1 MELLF
6 KTKIG
11 YGEDELG
18 VVSKNGIVKT
28 DSIVVSYK
36 NGFFYIADNINNKI
50 VRTTERG
57 EILLVIYNPDFN
69 PSFKPTTAKSE
80 SETETVIF
88 VKLYKDYPVYNPTK
102 ICADIEKNIYFV
114 NNLPSYKKIEEDGS
128 FASQMVLK
136 FSNKGEIL
144 FELGKNGIGTSPFG
158 YINNIST
165 DEKDNLIIQED
176 SNDGIIFYKFT
187 KLGILEKKV
196 KITKGDIPLTAK
208 ENDYLVEIIDSKIG
222 SFENDIY
229 VTCQFVKEVKDM
241 PSLVKYETVYEKI
254 LKYSISSHKFER
266 LLLKV
271 TPQYF
276 DLSKYAGNSEI
287 KDLYGDKQKVL
298 KPMETLLGM
307 DENYNLFLSQKDF
320 TVSKANI
327 NNEVLYIYSIG
338 GRLLNNI
345 YINYQTDIQYAST
358 MYFSDNGR
366 VYSYFIKDEFIHFI
380 LIN

>member
-298 KPMETLLGM
+298 KPMEALLGM

-327 NNEVLYIYSIG
+327 NN
-338 GRLLNNI
+338 
-345 YINYQTDIQYAST
+345 
-358 MYFSDNGR
+358 
-366 VYSYFIKDEFIHFI
+366 
-380 LIN
+380 